1 MKFELTQQ
9 AAAELEA
16 INKRIDDAGD
26 DNYEVVCESLNEREL
41 LVADAGLYVNEA
53 YVDNKFNDLDVW
65 CQETGEGEVP
75 SDFRMRVKKNIGKM
89 LIEDIITIVE

>member
-1 MKFELTQQ
+1 MKLQLTKQ
-9 AAAELEA
+9 AAAELEV

-26 DNYEVVCESLNEREL
+26 EGYDAVCEALNEREL
-41 LVADAGLYVNEA
+41 LVTDAGLYVNEA
-53 YVDNKFNDLDVW
+53 YVDNKFSDLDVW

-75 SDFRMRVKKNIGKM
+75 SDFRMRVKQNIGKM

>member
-26 DNYEVVCESLNEREL
+26 EGYEEIYESLNEREL